1 MFLTDKGYDF
11 DNSLPTKYWSL
22 ETRVN
27 FLQRVVILNSMIYYK
42 LNTMCMEDKVFDA
55 VAKQLVLLTQELSE
69 VKKQK
74 THYWYVMYDF
84 DGSTGFDLYDRLS
97 DIDKNYLLGIANQMV
112 TICSLKPASDNI
124 RITGQDNHT
133 TFNPIVGKK
142 KVQISRKVRKELLK
156 GTKPK
161 GKKTKR

>member
-27 FLQRVVILNSMIYYK
+27 FLQRVVILNSIIYYE
-42 LNTMCMEDKVFDA
+42 LNTICIEDKVFDA

-69 VKKQK
+69 VKKEK

-84 DGSTGFDLYDRLS
+84 DGSTGFDLYNRLS
-97 DIDKNYLLGIANQMV
+97 DLDKSYLTKLARNMINM
-112 TICSLKPASDNI
+112 CSMKPASDNV

-133 TFNPIVGKK
+133 SFNPIVGKK

-156 GTKPK
+156 GTKSK
-161 GKKTKR
+161 GKKSKW